1 MEAAMEIFCG
11 REGRCCRRPV
21 QQDLPLR
28 RETRTCPSY
37 LRFPDRRYRSLV
49 QMPVR
54 RTHLA
59 GIGYPFRRRPVGIEE
74 AIFASAGLGKHR
86 RPSTSGW
93 V

>member
-1 MEAAMEIFCG
+1 MEIFCAEKVAVVED
-11 REGRCCRRPV
+11 RSNKTCRCGEKLELVRV
-21 QQDLPLR
+21 IFD
-28 RETRTCPSY
+28 S
-37 LRFPDRRYRSLV
+37 PDRRYRSLV

-74 AIFASAGLGKHR
+74 AISASAGLGKHR
-86 RPSTSGW
+86 RPSTWGW